1 MKNDPDG
8 AGGALLRLK
17 RFMGVIALCVACAVV
32 TAPPAVAQRGGVI
45 TTIVVQGNS
54 RVELETIRSY
64 IALREGQPYDPEA
77 ADRSLKALFAT
88 GLFSD
93 VALQQDGSR
102 LIVKVV
108 ENPIINRVAFEGNKK
123 LDDDQ
128 LKQEI
133 QTKPRTVFTQA
144 KVQSDVSRLVEVY
157 RRAGKFNARIEPKT
171 IKLDQNRVDLVFE
184 IDEGA
189 TTGIRRITF
198 VGNEHFRD
206 GTLREKI
213 RTTES
218 AWYRLFTSDD
228 RYDPDRLNFDKEL
241 LRKFYLSE
249 GYADFRVLS
258 AVAELAPDR
267 DGFYVTFTISEGD
280 RYKFGKID
288 VTTRFEGLDVE
299 AAKALV
305 TTREGDW
312 YDADQVER
320 TITAI
325 AEAVGTLGY
334 AFVDV
339 RPNIKRNKETLTID
353 VDYDIQEGPRVYV
366 ERINITGN
374 TRTLDKVIRREFR
387 LGEGDAFNTAK
398 LRRSQQ
404 RLQNLGFFEKVDVS
418 NQPGSAPDKT
428 IIEVN
433 VVEQSTGEISVGAGY
448 STSSGILGDISVRER
463 NLLGRGQD
471 LRLGLSLGTKST
483 QIDLGFTE
491 PYFLDRNV
499 SAGFDIF
506 RITRDNQKTSSYDES
521 TLGFALRAGWSISEN
536 TRQSVKYTLRRDVIK
551 NVGSNASPLIKAQEG
566 KTWTSEVGTVVAW
579 DTRDNRLNP
588 TKGWVLRFALD
599 VGGLGGTEHYVR
611 NRLEGQWYYEIFS
624 EVVLSL
630 SAQGGVVKPINDDLK
645 IANRY
650 FLGGDNFRGFR
661 TGGVGPHSGGDALGG
676 KYYYVGS
683 VELSF
688 PIGLPRELGI
698 LGKAFVDA
706 GSLWGAE
713 EKDPSVQDSS
723 ALRASAGIG
732 LQWVS
737 PFGPI
742 RIDYAIPFQKEKFD
756 KTERFRFSFG
766 TRL

>member
-1 MKNDPDG
+1 M
-8 AGGALLRLK
+8 LRLK
-17 RFMGVIALCVACAVV
+17 RVLGMIALCLSCVV
-32 TAPPAVAQRGGVI
+32 MTAPPAAAQRGGVI
-45 TTIVVQGNS
+45 STIVIQGNS

-64 IALREGQPYDPEA
+64 LAVREGQPADAEA
-77 ADRSLKALFAT
+77 IDKSLKALVAT
-88 GLFSD
+88 GLFAD
-93 VALQQDGSR
+93 VTVQQDGPR

-171 IKLDQNRVDLVFE
+171 IRLDQNRVDLVFE
-184 IDEGA
+184 INEGD

-198 VGNEHFRD
+198 IGNEHFSD
-206 GTLREKI
+206 GKLREKI

-218 AWYRLFTSDD
+218 AWFRVFSSDD
-228 RYDPDRLNFDKEL
+228 RYDPDRVNFDKEL

-267 DGFYVTFTISEGD
+267 DGFFVTFTISEGD
-280 RYKFGKID
+280 RYKFGKVD

-312 YDADQVER
+312 YNADQVEK

-325 AEAVGTLGY
+325 ADAVGTLGY

-339 RPNIKRNKETLTID
+339 RPNIKRNKDTLTID

-418 NQPGSAPDKT
+418 NTPGTAPDKT

-448 STSSGILGDISVRER
+448 STSSGVLGDISVRER

-471 LRLGLSLGTKST
+471 LRVGLSLGTRST

-506 RITRDNQKTSSYDES
+506 RITRDNQRTSSYDES
-521 TLGFALRAGWSISEN
+521 ELGFALRAGWSISEN
-536 TRQSVKYTLRRDVIK
+536 TRQTVRYSLKRDVIK
-551 NVGSNASPLIKAQEG
+551 NVGDNASPLIKAQEG
-566 KTWTSEVGTVVAW
+566 LTWTSEVGTVVAW

-588 TKGWVLRFALD
+588 TKGWVLRYSLD
-599 VGGLGGTEHYVR
+599 LGGLGGTEHFYR
-611 NRLEGQWYYEIFS
+611 NKLEAQWYYEIFD
-624 EVVLSL
+624 EVVFSL
-630 SAQGGVVKPINDDLK
+630 SAQGGVVKPIKDDLK
-645 IANRY
+645 IANRF

-676 KYYYVGS
+676 KYYYVAS
-683 VELSF
+683 AELSF

-698 LGKAFVDA
+698 LGKAFIDA
-706 GSLWGAE
+706 GSLWGAQ

-723 ALRASAGIG
+723 SIRASAGIG

-742 RIDYAIPFQKEKFD
+742 RIDYALPIQKEKFD
-756 KTERFRFSFG
+756 KTEKFRFSFG

>member
-1 MKNDPDG
+1 
-8 AGGALLRLK
+8 
-17 RFMGVIALCVACAVV
+17 MGVIALSLASATVA
-32 TAPPAVAQRGGVI
+32 APPVMAQQRGGVI
-45 TTIVVQGNS
+45 TSVVVQGNS
-54 RVELETIRSY
+54 RVEVDTIRSY
-64 IALREGQPYDPEA
+64 LTLREGQPFDSEA

-93 VALQQDGSR
+93 VVIQPDGGR

-108 ENPIINRVAFEGNKK
+108 ENPLINRVAFEGNKK

-128 LKQEI
+128 LKTEV

-144 KVQSDVSRLVEVY
+144 KVQSDVRRLVEVY
-157 RRAGKFNARIEPKT
+157 RRAGKFNARIEPKI

-184 IDEGA
+184 INEGD

-198 VGNEHFRD
+198 IGNQHFSD
-206 GTLREKI
+206 GTLREKV

-228 RYDPDRLNFDKEL
+228 RYDPDRVNFDKEL

-280 RYKFGKID
+280 RYKFGKVD
-288 VTTRFEGLDVE
+288 VSTRFEGLDIDAV
-299 AAKALV
+299 KALV

-312 YDADQVER
+312 YNADQVER

-325 AEAVGTLGY
+325 SDAVGTLGY

-339 RPNIKRNKETLTID
+339 RPNIKRNKDTQTID

-366 ERINITGN
+366 ERINIQGN

-387 LGEGDAFNTAK
+387 LAEGDAFNTAK

-404 RLQNLGFFEKVDVS
+404 RLQNLGFFEKVDIS
-418 NQPGSAPDKT
+418 NQPGSSPDKT
-428 IIEVN
+428 VIDVN
-433 VVEQSTGEISVGAGY
+433 VVEQSTGEISFGAGY
-448 STSSGILGDISVRER
+448 STSSGVLGDISVRER

-471 LRLGLSLGTKST
+471 ARVGVSLGTRST
-483 QIDLGFTE
+483 QIDLSFTE

-499 SAGFDIF
+499 AAGFDLF
-506 RITRDNQKTSSYDES
+506 RTTRDYQDTSSFDES
-521 TLGFALRAGWSISEN
+521 MLGFALRAGWSISEN
-536 TRQSVKYTLRRDVIK
+536 TRQTVKYTLRRDVIK
-551 NVGSNASPLIKAQEG
+551 NVDERASALIKAQEG
-566 KTWTSEVGTVVAW
+566 KTWTSEIGQVIAW

-588 TKGWVLRFALD
+588 TKGLLLRYGLD
-599 VGGLGGTEHYVR
+599 LGGLGGTEHYVR
-611 NRLEGQWYYEIFS
+611 NKIDASWYYEVFD
-624 EVVLSL
+624 EVVFSVSTQL
-630 SAQGGVVKPINDDLK
+630 AAVVPIKDDLK
-645 IANRY
+645 IANRL
-650 FLGGDNFRGFR
+650 FVGGDNFRGFR
-661 TGGVGPHSGGDALGG
+661 TGGMGPHDGGDALGG
-676 KYYYVGS
+676 KYSYIVSG
-683 VELSF
+683 EFSF
-688 PIGLPRELGI
+688 PVGLPRELGI
-698 LGKAFVDA
+698 LGKSFIDA
-706 GSLWGAE
+706 GSLWGPE
-713 EKDPSVQDSS
+713 ESGPTVRDSKS
-723 ALRASAGIG
+723 IRVSAGVG

-742 RIDYAIPFQKEKFD
+742 RIDYAIPIRKESFD
-756 KTERFRFSFG
+756 KTENFRFSFG
-766 TRL
+766 TRF

>member
-1 MKNDPDG
+1 MTLNG
-8 AGGALLRLK
+8 AGGVLLRLK
-17 RFMGVIALCVACAVV
+17 RLVGVLALCLACVFIA
-32 TAPPAVAQRGGVI
+32 APPSLAQRGGVV
-45 TTIVVQGNS
+45 TAIVIEGNS
-54 RVELETIRSY
+54 RVEPDTIRSY
-64 IALREGQPYDPEA
+64 VAIQVGQPYDPEA
-77 ADRSLKALFAT
+77 ADRSLKALFGT

-93 VALQQDGSR
+93 VTLRQDGSR
-102 LIVKVV
+102 LVVRVV
-108 ENPIINRVAFEGNKK
+108 ENPLINRVAFEGNKK

-133 QTKPRTVFTQA
+133 QTKPRTVFTAA
-144 KVQSDVSRLVEVY
+144 KVQSDVRRLVEVY

-171 IKLDQNRVDLVFE
+171 IKLDQNRVDVVFE
-184 IDEGA
+184 INEGD

-198 VGNEHFRD
+198 IGNKHFRD

-213 RTTES
+213 KTTES

-228 RYDPDRLNFDKEL
+228 RYDPDRLNYDKEL

-267 DGFYVTFTISEGD
+267 DGFYVSFTIDEGE
-280 RYKFGKID
+280 RYKFGKVD
-288 VTTRFEGLDVE
+288 VTTRFEGLNLD
-299 AAKALV
+299 ALKSLV

-312 YDADQVER
+312 YNADQVER
-320 TITAI
+320 TMTAV

-339 RPNIKRNKETLTID
+339 RPNINRKKDTQTID
-353 VDYDIQEGPRVYV
+353 VNYEIVEGPRVYV

-387 LGEGDAFNTAK
+387 LAEGDAFNTAK

-428 IIEVN
+428 VIEVS
-433 VVEQSTGEISVGAGY
+433 VVEQSTGEISFGAGY

-463 NLLGRGQD
+463 NLLGKGQD
-471 LRLGLSLGTKST
+471 LRVGLSLGTRST
-483 QIDLGFTE
+483 QIDLSFTE

-499 SAGFDIF
+499 LAGFDLF

-521 TLGFALRAGWSISEN
+521 TLGFALRAGWAISEN
-536 TRQSVKYTLRRDVIK
+536 TRQTVKYTLRRDEIK
-551 NVGSNASPLIKAQEG
+551 NVGSNASDLIKAQQG
-566 KTWTSEVGTVVAW
+566 RTWTSEVGQILAW
-579 DTRDNRLNP
+579 DTRDNRLNT
-588 TKGWVLRFALD
+588 TKGFLIRYSLDFA
-599 VGGLGGTEHYVR
+599 GLGGTEHYVR
-611 NRLEGQWYYEIFS
+611 NKLEAQYFYEVFD
-624 EVVLSL
+624 EVVLMISG
-630 SAQGGVVKPINDDLK
+630 QGGVIYPINDDVK

-661 TGGVGPHSGGDALGG
+661 IGGVGPHSGGDALGG
-676 KYYYVGS
+676 KYYYVGTA
-683 VELSF
+683 ELSF

-698 LGKAFVDA
+698 LGKAFIDA

-713 EKDPSVQDSS
+713 EKGASVMDSKS
-723 ALRASAGIG
+723 IRVSTGIG

-742 RIDYAIPFQKEKFD
+742 RVDYAIPLRRESFD
-756 KTERFRFSFG
+756 KKEAFRFSFG
-766 TRL
+766 ARY